1 MYIFWALTTVS
12 FLKAWLIFLCSVF
25 LILLTNKK
33 KTEHIL
39 MDCIAVISQIQTYIK
54 TPDNSESNMKKGR
67 ISVPEDVSNFAN
79 IIYQFLDHIMTSS
92 WRRHLG
98 QLESNWEQSHI
109 RQQKALNAS
118 KAENQKN
125 TGGRSHEPSQPP
137 PPAWVQLNFN
147 FVQSP
152 RGYIHSRR
160 TQTMCFWF
168 SFKLPRAWE
177 LPKRVN
183 SNSK

>member
-1 MYIFWALTTVS
+1 MICDYIL
-12 FLKAWLIFLCSVF
+12 
-25 LILLTNKK
+25 KK
-33 KTEHIL
+33 KENWA
-39 MDCIAVISQIQTYIK
+39 CINGLHFSRFSNSDLHKDSRYDESNIK
-54 TPDNSESNMKKGR
+54 TGR
-67 ISVPEDVSNFAN
+67 ISAPEDVSNFAN

-98 QLESNWEQSHI
+98 QLEANWGQSHT

-125 TGGRSHEPSQPP
+125 TGVRSHEPSQPP
-137 PPAWVQLNFN
+137 PPARVPLNFN

-160 TQTMCFWF
+160 RQTMCLWF
-168 SFKLPRAWE
+168 SFKLPGAWE
-177 LPKRVN
+177 LPERVN